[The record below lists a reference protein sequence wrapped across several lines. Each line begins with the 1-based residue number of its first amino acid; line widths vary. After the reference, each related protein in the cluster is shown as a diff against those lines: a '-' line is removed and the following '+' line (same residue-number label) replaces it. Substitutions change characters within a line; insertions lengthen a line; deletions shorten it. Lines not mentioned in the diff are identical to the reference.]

1 VYTVGWDACRGPF
14 LFFVTSPNPHGP
26 VVIGAPG
33 QGGQMIITQPATP
46 DQVDAFLEL
55 PREDAHATLDRT
67 VSPVGLPIMRKR
79 LDG

>member
-1 VYTVGWDACRGPF
+1 
-14 LFFVTSPNPHGP
+14 
-26 VVIGAPG
+26 
-33 QGGQMIITQPATP
+33 MIITQPATP

-55 PREDAHATLDRT
+55 LREDADATLDRT